1 MSVIKD
7 EDKWVPKTQSTPQ
20 LMKNWKFR
28 QRLIA
33 EWRKRWKWKRWK
45 SDNALRIGD
54 IVLVSESNVL
64 RRNWK
69 LGKIVQL
76 YPGQDGIVRTM
87 KLHLASGFV
96 NRPISKLHLIELA
109 EVQ

>member
-1 MSVIKD
+1 MSVVKD

-28 QRLIA
+28 QRLIV
-33 EWRKRWKWKRWK
+33 EWWKRWK

-54 IVLVSESNVL
+54 IVLVSESNVP

-69 LGKIVQL
+69 LGKL